1 METDKEKELPPLRF
15 PLREALLSLHD
26 SVNEPPSVRTAVAD
40 AASLATLGPYK
51 VSSTEKSRALKKI
64 LGGTEHRVA
73 CQIEEVI
80 PHKKAEDS
88 L

>member
-1 METDKEKELPPLRF
+1 MDSEIEALPQLRF

-26 SVNEPPSVRTAVAD
+26 SVNEPPSVRTALAD
-40 AASLATLGPYK
+40 SASLATLGPYK

-64 LGGTEHRVA
+64 LVPLVFSTSH
-73 CQIEEVI
+73 C
-80 PHKKAEDS
+80 